1 MENRSESGEAS
12 RPRLQLPASCD
23 PPVPNGPTKQLVWI
37 IFGGTGHMGR
47 SLVKSALSHG
57 DLVCSVGRVFESR
70 PEDMQSIHE
79 NCLGLLCDVRS
90 RESVARVFRQVMDRF
105 GRVDVVANCS
115 GYGVIGACEDQDEH
129 DLRNQFETNFMG
141 TLHIIHA
148 TLPYFRR
155 QQAGRYLIFSS
166 TSGALGVPGL
176 GPYCASKYAV
186 EGLIEALLYETDA
199 FHVKATLIEPGLVR
213 RDEPDSDTNP
223 LPTWGHFFIKPPS
236 EHYSNSTSPA
246 LHAKRMVQW
255 LGDRQPT
262 SAVKCAELVWQLGHC
277 SYPPLR
283 LLLGS
288 YAIES
293 IRDRMRSITEELE
306 DWKHLN
312 FATVPDSDQGNDEM
326 EITADSAAGSQMQR
340 LTVAKQSLRPRVVF
354 SGIQPTGVPHL
365 GNYVGALRQWVN
377 LQREEQPSTKLIYSI
392 VDLHA
397 ITVPQPPE
405 TLRQRKREVLAAL
418 LAIGL
423 DPERCTIFY
432 QSSVDMFP
440 VDPPQS
446 KLSLDS
452 SSTLENRSVGS
463 RLKLGLFSY
472 PVLQAADIL
481 VHRATHVP
489 VGHDQQQH
497 LEFARECVTNF
508 NHAYGSHLVHPET
521 IVSPAQRIMSLTEP
535 TSKMSKSHEA
545 QRSRIL
551 ITDSSQDI
559 RSKIATALTDSTPG
573 ISYDPATRPGISNL
587 LEIFSVFDTER
598 RSPAQLAQTYADASP
613 KIFKE
618 AVADALVAGLHGI
631 RDRYLDLSA
640 NNSYLDKIEQHGARK
655 AQESAKETMDIV
667 KSAVGL

>member
-1 MENRSESGEAS
+1 MESRTEPSESGDGPP

-23 PPVPNGPTKQLVWI
+23 PPPPSGPAKQLVWI

-47 SLVKSALSHG
+47 SLVKCALARG

-70 PEDMQSIHE
+70 PEDMEGIHE

-90 RESVARVFRQVMDRF
+90 RESVNRVFQQVMDQF

-115 GYGVIGACEDQDEH
+115 GYGVIGSCEDQDEH

-176 GPYCASKYAV
+176 GPYCATKYAV
-186 EGLIEALLYETDA
+186 EGLIEAMLYETDA

-213 RDEPDSDTNP
+213 RDEPDSGNNP

-236 EHYSNSTSPA
+236 EHYSNATSPA

-293 IRDRMRSITEELE
+293 IRDRMRSVTEELE

-312 FATVPDSDQGNDEM
+312 FATVPDSDREGNDDMSTEA
-326 EITADSAAGSQMQR
+326 TADSATMQR
-340 LTVAKQSLRPRVVF
+340 IAVAKQSLRPRVVF

-365 GNYVGALRQWVN
+365 GNYVGALKQWAN
-377 LQREEQPSTKLIYSI
+377 LQREEPASTKLIYSI

-397 ITVPQPPE
+397 ITVPQSPE

-423 DPERCTIFY
+423 DPERY
-432 QSSVDMFP
+432 EFP
-440 VDPPQS
+440 VDRPQS
-446 KLSLDS
+446 KLSLAS
-452 SSTLENRSVGS
+452 SSTLEDGPVGS

-481 VHRATHVP
+481 VHRPRATHVP

-508 NHAYGSHLVHPET
+508 NHAYGNHLVQPST
-521 IVSPAQRIMSLTEP
+521 IISPAQRIMSLTEP
-535 TSKMSKSHEA
+535 TSKMSKSHKA

-551 ITDSSQDI
+551 ITDTPEEI
-559 RSKIATALTDSTPG
+559 RSKIATALTDSVPG
-573 ISYDPATRPGISNL
+573 ISYDPANRPGISNL
-587 LEIFSVFDTER
+587 LEILSVFDTEKR
-598 RSPAQLAQTYADASP
+598 GPAQLAEVYAQSSP
-613 KIFKE
+613 KALKD
-618 AVADALVAGLHGI
+618 AVADTLIAGLNGV
-631 RDRYLDLSA
+631 RDRYLEVSA
-640 NNSYLDKIEQHGARK
+640 NDSYLDMVEREGARK

-667 KSAVGL
+667 KAAVGL